1 MHESYKANP
10 NLPNSKQTVTER
22 HEEVKGTIPTKD
34 ESEVDDKEVEEEL
47 EEELPDMDKKKKQ
60 I

>member
-1 MHESYKANP
+1 
-10 NLPNSKQTVTER
+10 
-22 HEEVKGTIPTKD
+22 VKGTIPTKD

-47 EEELPDMDKKKKQ
+47 EEELPDVN